1 MTKAIGQPGLTRLLV
16 VLLLV
21 AGAAADIFGPEPYMG
36 LPLLA
41 ATPLVA
47 AAMLSFRES
56 LAVAVVACA
65 ASVALDIHL
74 GRPVTA
80 LVVDLADVAVTSCLA
95 LLINVLL
102 TRHRRRLAQARD
114 VAEAAQRALLPDP
127 PARAGEL
134 EVAARYEVAQAEA
147 RIGGDLYAVQATPFG
162 VRAIIGDVRGKG
174 LQAVASVSVLIGA
187 FRQEAEN
194 APTLD
199 ELAQRLDAALRRD
212 NEHRSAPTGLE
223 DFTTALL
230 AEIVPGRDTVRR
242 VNRGH
247 PSPFLVQAGDVVR
260 LDPTDPQLPL
270 GMELGGLDAGP
281 GAGTADSFAMPPGA
295 TLLLITDGVTEARNE
310 MGAFYDIEDAGLGT
324 RTYRN
329 PRQLIDTL
337 VQDVARWTD
346 GPYQDDMAIIALARI
361 PDERPSRPR

>member
-16 VLLLV
+16 VLLLL

-56 LAVAVVACA
+56 LAFAILACVISVV
-65 ASVALDIHL
+65 LDVHL
-74 GRPVTA
+74 GRAVTA
-80 LVVDLADVAVTSCLA
+80 LVVDLADVALTSCLA

-102 TRHRRRLAQARD
+102 TRHRLRLAQARD

-127 PARAGEL
+127 PARAGNL
-134 EVAARYEVAQAEA
+134 EVAARYEAAQAEA
-147 RIGGDLYAVQATPFG
+147 RIGGDLYAVQPTPFG

-187 FRQEAEN
+187 FRQEADY
-194 APTLD
+194 APTLG

-212 NEHRSAPTGLE
+212 NERRAAPAGIE
-223 DFTTALL
+223 DYTTALL
-230 AEIVPGRDTVRR
+230 AEIVPGSDTVRLI
-242 VNRGH
+242 NRGH
-247 PSPFLVQAGDVVR
+247 PAPFLVHDGGIVR
-260 LDPTDPQLPL
+260 LDPAEPQLPL
-270 GMELGGLDAGP
+270 GMNLGGPGAD
-281 GAGTADSFAMPPGA
+281 GAGTADTFTMPPGA
-295 TLLLITDGVTEARNE
+295 TLLLITDGVTEARNKS
-310 MGAFYDIEDAGLGT
+310 GAFYDVEDAGIGT
-324 RTYRN
+324 RVYRH

-337 VQDVARWTD
+337 VQDVANWTA
-346 GPYQDDMAIIALARI
+346 GPYQDDMAIIALTRT
-361 PDERPSRPR
+361 PG